1 MDAHR
6 PHPSVTGHRATAV
19 LALVFAL
26 IVGLAAPSQAD
37 TYPRQAGIDAR
48 EYIFRISLLD
58 DTDTIRGLATVE
70 LYFKEAGVSEVF
82 LDLSGHTG
90 GGETGMTV
98 DAVELYDPFKEAGV
112 SEVFLDLSGHTGGGE
127 TGMTVDAVWIAGGSD
142 EAAVT
147 QPTATGAALGSEA
160 RFSHTGDRLRI
171 ALPEAPAVG
180 DRLFV
185 TVSYSGIPTTGLIIG
200 PNKHGD
206 RTFFSDN
213 WPSKARNWLP
223 TIDHIAEKALM
234 QMVVTAPGH
243 YQVISNGLLV
253 EETDV
258 AGGLRRTHWKQSV
271 PIVPWL
277 YMVGVARFAVDHLG
291 THQGVPIQTWVYAQD
306 RDAGFYDFSYPTREA
321 LDFYS
326 EWVGP
331 YAYEK
336 LANIQSNSV
345 GGGMEAATAILY
357 GDDSVTGTRS
367 VRWRNVIIH
376 EIAHQWF
383 GNAVTEADWD
393 DVWLSE
399 GFATYFTSLFI
410 EHAYGRDEFVTTM
423 QRARDDIMRFY
434 ETRPEYRIVHD
445 NLTDMVQ
452 VTTGMQYAK
461 GSWTLHMLRHRVGT
475 ETFWEGIRRYYARY
489 YNQHATTAQFREVME
504 EVSGEN
510 LEQFFQQWLYQ
521 GSAGLALDG
530 VWSYENGNVELSLS
544 QTQAGGTVFEMPITL
559 EFVAADGTTERAVI
573 QMAETEHAYS
583 LPVGFE
589 PASLVVD
596 PDTWLLA
603 TTTVSRR

>member
-1 MDAHR
+1 MRFLPNQRIVVAR
-6 PHPSVTGHRATAV
+6 NLAV
-19 LALVFAL
+19 VALSL
-26 IVGLAAPSQAD
+26 GLVVSSAIPAAAD
-37 TYPRQAGIDAR
+37 TYPRQTGIDVQ
-48 EYIFRISLLD
+48 EYVFRIALLD
-58 DTDTIRGLATVE
+58 DTDVIRGLATAE
-70 LYFKEAGVSEVF
+70 IYFKEDGVREVF
-82 LDLSGHTG
+82 LDLVGRTG
-90 GGETGMTV
+90 GRETGMTV
-98 DAVELYDPFKEAGV
+98 D
-112 SEVFLDLSGHTGGGE
+112 T
-127 TGMTVDAVWIAGGSD
+127 VWIAGGD
-142 EAAVT
+142 GEAAAT
-147 QPTATGAALGSEA
+147 ASTATGADFGAVA
-160 RFSHTGDRLRI
+160 QFSHTGERLRI
-171 ALPEAPAVG
+171 ALPSGSRAGARMFITVG
-180 DRLFV
+180 
-185 TVSYSGIPTTGLIIG
+185 YSGIPTTGLIIG
-200 PNKHGD
+200 PNKYDD

-223 TIDHIAEKALM
+223 TVDHIAEKARM
-234 QMVVTAPGH
+234 QMVVTAPAH

-253 EETDV
+253 EETDT
-258 AGGLRRTHWKQSV
+258 ADGFRRTHWKQSV

-291 THQGVPIQTWVYAQD
+291 VHRGVPVQTWVYAQD

-326 EWVGP
+326 EWIGP

-345 GGGMEAATAILY
+345 GGGMEAASAILY

-367 VRWRNVIIH
+367 LRWRNVIIH

-410 EHAYGRDEFVTTM
+410 EHAYGRDEFVAVM
-423 QRARDDIMRFY
+423 QNARNSIVRFY

-445 NLTDMVQ
+445 NLADMSQ

-461 GSWTLHMLRHRVGT
+461 GSWVLHMLRDRIGT
-475 ETFWEGIRRYYARY
+475 ETFWRGIRRYYARY
-489 YNQHATTAQFREVME
+489 YNQHATTAHFRGVME
-504 EVSGEN
+504 EVSGED

-530 VWSYENGNVELSLS
+530 LWSYENGNVELGLS
-544 QTQAGGTVFEMPITL
+544 QTQTGGTVYEMPITL
-559 EFVAADGTTERAVI
+559 EFVSADGTTERAVI
-573 QMAETEHAYS
+573 QMTDTEHAYS
-583 LPVGFE
+583 LSVGFE
-589 PASLVVD
+589 PVEVVVD

-603 TTTVSRR
+603 TSSLSRR